1 MVHPNVY
8 SEAELRLFMWT
19 WTFNHRTKIPCVYSE
34 SSFSLNQWPVWS
46 VTIPGIIEGTPWQPT
61 QTEAATVSKL
71 WVLLSEIP
79 QTLQQGDYNRGTDWL
94 QGNERDSNLFA
105 CQISCV
111 YLYSIDTFL
120 KVSIWKFGFSAVLS
134 LKAQKS
140 EFSRNL
146 YNVNKKEIYM
156 VLMEVCVPVG
166 AQAINHLMNNH

>member
-1 MVHPNVY
+1 M
-8 SEAELRLFMWT
+8 
-19 WTFNHRTKIPCVYSE
+19 
-34 SSFSLNQWPVWS
+34 WS
-46 VTIPGIIEGTPWQPT
+46 VTTPGIIEGTPWQPA

-79 QTLQQGDYNRGTDWL
+79 QTLQQGDDNRGTDWL

-111 YLYSIDTFL
+111 YMYSIYTFL

-134 LKAQKS
+134 VKAQKS
-140 EFSRNL
+140 EFSTNL